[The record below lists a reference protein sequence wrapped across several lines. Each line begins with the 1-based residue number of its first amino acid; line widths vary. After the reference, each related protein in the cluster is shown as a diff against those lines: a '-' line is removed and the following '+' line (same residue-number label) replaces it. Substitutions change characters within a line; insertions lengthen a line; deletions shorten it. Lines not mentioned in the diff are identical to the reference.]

1 MIFDDIAR
9 NIEFKVTDRKGE
21 WDYVVSLNE
30 FHLALMLQKN
40 KISFMDLM
48 RGYYEDD
55 EKTNLVTMAFKDDE
69 YKITHVTVCF
79 YENDDD
85 LLAEVHLEADCG
97 FNEYLTRMCG
107 I

>member
-21 WDYVVSLNE
+21 WDYVASLNE

-40 KISFMDLM
+40 KISLIDLM
-48 RGYYEDD
+48 RGYEDD

-69 YKITHVTVCF
+69 YKITHVTVYF

-85 LLAEVHLEADCG
+85 LLAEVLLETGYG

-107 I
+107 N